1 MQAAA
6 VTADI
11 TPIMEVPLGC
21 GRADGETWNVESR
34 PELNLVALWPDSG
47 PPLVLASVDSLYVG
61 SELRRELEHL
71 LPSVPPEN
79 VIFGAS
85 HTHAAPML
93 DATKPGLG
101 DVDVGHMERVKAA
114 LRQAVR
120 HLMDP
125 DQRTRATLEAS
136 KGKAGHSVNRR
147 FVKRVL
153 FRWPLK
159 FNVRGM
165 RPNFWGRRDEAIT
178 TLRLRSEQGK
188 TLAVVW
194 NYACH
199 PVAFP
204 FGRTVSA
211 HYPGVVRDEIR
222 RVEGATSVV
231 FFQGFSGNTRPLY
244 TAEPRVPPGPRHLYR
259 RLRFGPRW
267 LPSTEPRY
275 RQWCESLA
283 QAVSRVLTGTKE
295 VTADSLEAVRLLQ
308 DRDLFVFPDGNPVT
322 FQAVRLGT
330 DVGLFAVGGEMMA
343 EYAPLVRRQ
352 MGTPFTM
359 CIGCADDVAGYFPTK
374 RMVREGGYESEGFL
388 EPFSLT
394 AVSPEVEANVRAAV
408 KRVTQVEVSDS
419 WA

>member
-34 PELNLVALWPDSG
+34 PELNLVALWPNG
-47 PPLVLASVDSLYVG
+47 GAPLVLASVDSLYVG

-101 DVDVGHMERVKAA
+101 KVDPDHMELLVAA
-114 LRQAVR
+114 LGRSVER
-120 HLMDP
+120 LMDP
-125 DQRTRATLEAS
+125 TSRTRAIVEAS
-136 KGKAGHSVNRR
+136 TGRANHSVNRR

-153 FRWPLK
+153 FRRPLK

-165 RPNFWGRRDEAIT
+165 KPNFWGRRDETVT
-178 TLRLRSEQGK
+178 TLRVTSEQGK

-211 HYPGVVRDEIR
+211 HYPGAVREEIR
-222 RVEGATSVV
+222 RVEGRAPVV

-244 TAEPRVPPGPRHLYR
+244 TAEPKVPPGPRHLYR
-259 RLRFGPRW
+259 RLRFGPKW
-267 LPSTEPRY
+267 VPSTEQSY
-275 RQWCESLA
+275 RRWCSSLA
-283 QAVSRVLTGTKE
+283 RRVCSVLAKAE
-295 VTADSLEAVRLLQ
+295 PVETASLEAARTLEP
-308 DRDLFVFPDGNPVT
+308 RARFVLPAGNPVT
-322 FQAVRLGT
+322 FQIARLGKE
-330 DVGLFAVGGEMMA
+330 VGFLAVGGEMMA
-343 EYAPLVRRQ
+343 ELTTLAKRQLRTRYAL
-352 MGTPFTM
+352 

-374 RMVREGGYESEGFL
+374 RMLRQGGYESEGFL
-388 EPFSLT
+388 EPFSL
-394 AVSPEVEANVRAAV
+394 SEVNPDVGANVRGSI
-408 KRVTQVEVSDS
+408 KTLGRVL
-419 WA
+419 AR